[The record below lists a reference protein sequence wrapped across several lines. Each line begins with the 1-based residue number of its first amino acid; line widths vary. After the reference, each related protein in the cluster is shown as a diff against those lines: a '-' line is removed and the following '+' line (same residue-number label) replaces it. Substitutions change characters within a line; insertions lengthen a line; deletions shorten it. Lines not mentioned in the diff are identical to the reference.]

1 MKLYYSPG
9 TCALASTI
17 SLYEAGIPFQPV
29 KVDLA
34 AKKTESGEDYWKIN
48 PKGYVPALGLDTGEV
63 LTENVAVLQYI
74 ADRKPEA
81 KLAPSAGTME
91 RYRLIEWLAFINS
104 EIHKSLSTFFKP
116 NVPEE
121 WQQSVRELLAKRLGF
136 LQNILNT
143 RPYLMGDDFTI
154 PDAYLF
160 TVLRWHRKAGI
171 DLAQFPAVKSY
182 YERVQSRPK
191 VIEALQAEGLKK

>member
-9 TCALASTI
+9 SCALASTI

-34 AKKTESGEDYWKIN
+34 AKKTETGEDYWTIN
-48 PKGYVPALGLDTGEV
+48 PKGYVPALGLDSGEV

-81 KLAPSAGTME
+81 KLAPPAGTME
-91 RYRLIEWLAFINS
+91 RYRLIEWLALINS

-121 WQQSVRELLAKRLGF
+121 WKQSVREILAKRFDFVQKALKS
-136 LQNILNT
+136 
-143 RPYLMGDDFTI
+143 RPYLMGEEFTVA
-154 PDAYLF
+154 DAYLF

-171 DLAQFPAVKSY
+171 DLAQFPIIKSY
-182 YERVQSRPK
+182 SERIKARPR
-191 VIEALQAEGLKK
+191 VIEALKAEGFDA